1 MPLASRLVS
10 AGIPSTAAT
19 AILGTVAT
27 GLTAAGTTQATA
39 LQLGSD
45 INVCST
51 VAASTGVILQAMNP
65 GDEVIVRN
73 GGANALLVY
82 PPVGGTINA
91 LSANAGYS
99 VATATPNAT
108 IRCLTATTFLAFQAA

>member
-1 MPLASRLVS
+1 MAIAARLVAAGFS
-10 AGIPSTAAT
+10 AVQASAVQGV
-19 AILGTVAT
+19 VAT
-27 GLTAAGTTQATA
+27 GLTATGTTQATA
-39 LQLGSD
+39 LQLGAD

-51 VAASTGVILQAMNP
+51 VAASTGVILQPMNP

-108 IRCLTATTFLAFQAA
+108 VRCLSATTFLAFQSA

>member
-1 MPLASRLVS
+1 LAPLRRALRLQ
-10 AGIPSTAAT
+10 A
-19 AILGTVAT
+19 
-27 GLTAAGTTQATA
+27 TTQATA

-108 IRCLTATTFLAFQAA
+108 IRCLSATTFLAFQAA

>member
-1 MPLASRLVS
+1 MAIAARLVAAGFS
-10 AGIPSTAAT
+10 AVQAT
-19 AILGTVAT
+19 AVQGVVAT
-27 GLTAAGTTQATA
+27 GLTATGATQATA
-39 LQLGSD
+39 LQLGAD

-51 VAASTGVILQAMNP
+51 VAASTGVILQTMNP

-82 PPVGGTINA
+82 PPVGGIINA

-108 IRCLTATTFLAFQAA
+108 IRCLNATTFLAFQAA